1 VEHWSLIYKAHSD
14 QKIFVLGA
22 GAVGCYFGGMLAR
35 AHHDVTFIARP
46 ERTQALNTSGLEM
59 DCKTFHETIQV
70 KASSDLSTLRD
81 ANLVLLSVKS
91 LDTERTLTDI
101 KSVLPNKAV
110 ILSLQNG
117 VANID
122 IASNMIANPIYAAV
136 VYVAAGMIG
145 HRTMK
150 HHGRGELLIGNPKES
165 ALGDEQSLKEIC
177 KLFEVADVPCAIS
190 PQIKREMWLKF
201 LVNCSFN
208 AISGIGQISYG
219 GMIKSPGIVKL
230 IEEITKE
237 FLTIAALENVNIT
250 LAESLAAN
258 ESIATTMV
266 TQISS
271 TAQDLSR
278 GKMTEI
284 DFLNG
289 YIVELGKRYGVA
301 TPYNESVHALVKM
314 LESQVK

>member
-1 VEHWSLIYKAHSD
+1 LIYKTQSN
-14 QKIFVLGA
+14 QKIYVLGA
-22 GAVGCYFGGMLAR
+22 GAVGCYFGGLLAR

-46 ERTQALNTSGLEM
+46 ERAAALNASGLEL
-59 DCKTFHETIQV
+59 DCKAFHETVKV
-70 KASSDLSTLRD
+70 KASSDLSVLSD
-81 ANLVLLSVKS
+81 ADLVLLSVKS
-91 LDTERTLTDI
+91 LDTERTMADV
-101 KSVLPNKAV
+101 KSILPSKAV
-110 ILSLQNG
+110 ILSVQNG
-117 VANID
+117 IANID
-122 IASNMIANPIYAAV
+122 IASKIVANPVYAAV

-150 HHGRGELLIGNPKES
+150 HHGRGELLIGNMKES
-165 ALGDEQSLKEIC
+165 ALGDEQNLKEIC
-177 KLFEVADVPCAIS
+177 KLFEAADVPCTIS

-208 AISGIGQISYG
+208 AISGIGQIPYG
-219 GMIKSPGIVKL
+219 EMVKSHGVVKL
-230 IEEITKE
+230 IEEITRE
-237 FLTIAALENVNIT
+237 FLAIAALENVNIT
-250 LAESLAAN
+250 LADALAAN

-271 TAQDLSR
+271 TAQDLSK

-301 TPYNESVHALVKM
+301 TPYNESVNALVKM
-314 LESQVK
+314 LESQIK

>member
-1 VEHWSLIYKAHSD
+1 MIYKTQSN
-14 QKIFVLGA
+14 QKIYVLGA

-46 ERTQALNTSGLEM
+46 ERATALNESGLQM
-59 DCKTFHETIQV
+59 DCKAFHETIAV
-70 KASSDLSTLRD
+70 KASSDLAILSD
-81 ANLVLLSVKS
+81 ADLVLLSVKS
-91 LDTERTLTDI
+91 LDTERTLAEI
-101 KSVLPNKAV
+101 KSILPSKAV

-122 IASNMIANPIYAAV
+122 IATNIFVNPVYAAV
-136 VYVAAGMIG
+136 VYVAAGMIDQ
-145 HRTMK
+145 RTMK
-150 HHGRGELLIGNPKES
+150 HHGRGELLIGDPSNTVPQ
-165 ALGDEQSLKEIC
+165 GDQGLLEIC
-177 KLFEVADVPCAIS
+177 KLFEGAKVPCSIA
-190 PQIKREMWLKF
+190 PQIKRDMWLKF

-208 AISGIGQISYG
+208 AISGIGQIAYG
-219 GMIKSPGIVKL
+219 EMVKSPGIVKL

-237 FLTIAALENVNIT
+237 FLAIAELEDVNIT
-250 LAESLAAN
+250 MSEALAAN
-258 ESIATTMV
+258 ASIASTMA

-271 TAQDLSR
+271 TAQDLAR

-289 YIVELGKRYGVA
+289 YIVELGKRHRIT

-314 LESQVK
+314 MESPIK

>member
-1 VEHWSLIYKAHSD
+1 
-14 QKIFVLGA
+14 
-22 GAVGCYFGGMLAR
+22 MLAR

-46 ERTQALNTSGLEM
+46 ERAVALNASGLEL
-59 DCKTFHETIQV
+59 DCKAFHETV
-70 KASSDLSTLRD
+70 KVRASSDLSVLSD
-81 ANLVLLSVKS
+81 ADLVLLSVKS
-91 LDTERTLTDI
+91 LDTERTMADV
-101 KSVLPNKAV
+101 KSTLPSKAV

-117 VANID
+117 IANTD
-122 IASNMIANPIYAAV
+122 IASKIVANPVYAAV
-136 VYVAAGMIG
+136 VYVAAGMVG

-150 HHGRGELLIGNPKES
+150 HHGRGELLIGDMQES
-165 ALGDEQSLKEIC
+165 GLGDEQNLKEIC
-177 KLFEVADVPCAIS
+177 KLFEAADVPCAIS

-219 GMIKSPGIVKL
+219 EMVKSPSIVKL
-230 IEEITKE
+230 IEEITRE
-237 FLTIAALENVNIT
+237 FLAIAALENVNIT
-250 LAESLAAN
+250 LAEALAAN

-271 TAQDLSR
+271 TAQDLSK

-314 LESQVK
+314 LESQIK